1 MKDIKAELIALA
13 KKIGERGL
21 TTSTGGNIS
30 TRLPDGGVV
39 ITPNKRH
46 RTMADLTVSDLSVVG
61 PMGELL
67 VGPRPSVELPMH
79 MAIYS
84 KEPSASWVVHAH
96 PPMAIAFATE
106 RMLPETSVIEGSE
119 LKMSSVRRET
129 PGSEALAKAVATA
142 IAEGSN
148 CVFLEA
154 HGVVLVAPEAYE
166 AYLLL
171 EEVENACK
179 ADLARKIL
187 RISKER

>member
-1 MKDIKAELIALA
+1 MKDSKSELISLA

-46 RTMADLTVSDLSVVG
+46 RTMADLGIGDLSVVG

-84 KEPSASWVVHAH
+84 AEPSASWVVHAH
-96 PPMAIAFATE
+96 PPMAIAYATE
-106 RMLPETSVIEGSE
+106 GILPETSVIEGSE
-119 LKMSSVRRET
+119 LKMSSVGRET
-129 PGSEALAKAVATA
+129 PGSEALAKTVASV
-142 IAEGSN
+142 IGKGSN

-154 HGVVLVAPEAYE
+154 HGVVLVAAEAYE

-187 RISKER
+187 KMSKDR